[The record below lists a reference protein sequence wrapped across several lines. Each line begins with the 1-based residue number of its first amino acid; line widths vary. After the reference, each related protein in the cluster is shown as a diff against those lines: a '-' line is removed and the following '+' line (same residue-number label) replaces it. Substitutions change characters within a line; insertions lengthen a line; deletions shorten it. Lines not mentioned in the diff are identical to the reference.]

1 MVDMFGRP
9 TRRRL
14 PRYYDTF
21 TTVLAVIVATAVFVG
36 VIMWALAQA

>member
-1 MVDMFGRP
+1 MFGRP
-9 TRRRL
+9 HRRRL

-21 TTVLAVIVATAVFVG
+21 TTVLALIVAAAVFTG